1 MRRAVKTADRG
12 DACVGRCVVADMLSY
27 FVVADLLLA
36 LHLDAAAVPSTLTVS
51 VEQCSN
57 IWDRLL
63 ALYQRRG
70 ACSSLLALLVNTL

>member
-1 MRRAVKTADRG
+1 
-12 DACVGRCVVADMLSY
+12 MLSY

-51 VEQCSN
+51 VEQCNN

-63 ALYQRRG
+63 AIYQRRG
-70 ACSSLLALLVNTL
+70 DLTRNSSQSGTADARP

>member
-1 MRRAVKTADRG
+1 
-12 DACVGRCVVADMLSY
+12 MLSY

-51 VEQCSN
+51 VEHCTD

-70 ACSSLLALLVNTL
+70 ASVLVLSLIHI

>member
-1 MRRAVKTADRG
+1 V
-12 DACVGRCVVADMLSY
+12 LSY

-51 VEQCSN
+51 VEHCTD

-70 ACSSLLALLVNTL
+70 ASVLVGGVA

>member
-1 MRRAVKTADRG
+1 MMMDLVI
-12 DACVGRCVVADMLSY
+12 DMLSY

-63 ALYQRRG
+63 AIYQRRG
-70 ACSSLLALLVNTL
+70 LCSPSVFVRSLTNTYHRLLCESIS

>member
-1 MRRAVKTADRG
+1 V
-12 DACVGRCVVADMLSY
+12 LSY

-51 VEQCSN
+51 VEHCTD

-70 ACSSLLALLVNTL
+70 APVLVGGVALWCGYS

>member
-1 MRRAVKTADRG
+1 VNSLTAVTD
-12 DACVGRCVVADMLSY
+12 VLSY

-51 VEQCSN
+51 VEHCTD

-70 ACSSLLALLVNTL
+70 ASVLVGGVALWCGYS